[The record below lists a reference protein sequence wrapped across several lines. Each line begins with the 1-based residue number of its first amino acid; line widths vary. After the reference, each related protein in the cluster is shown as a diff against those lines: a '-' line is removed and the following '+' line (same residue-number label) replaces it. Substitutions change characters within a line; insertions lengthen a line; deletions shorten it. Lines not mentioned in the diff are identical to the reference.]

1 MDDMNLLSP
10 EPFEETNSS
19 LSDREDVGEVD
30 SNDAVPAY
38 TWQELFKY
46 SSNEYT
52 GFVESIET
60 AFDLMKKYELE
71 TTTKFS
77 SNKSDQI
84 FGRRGKLYL
93 GRGPLKGVLMG
104 TGICPFHWK
113 NRI

>member
-1 MDDMNLLSP
+1 MSDND
-10 EPFEETNSS
+10 
-19 LSDREDVGEVD
+19 SDREDVSEID
-30 SNDAVPAY
+30 SRFLNDAVPAY
-38 TWQELFKY
+38 TWQELFKLID

-77 SNKSDQI
+77 SYKSDQI

-93 GRGPLKGVLMG
+93 ERGPLKWVLMG

>member
-10 EPFEETNSS
+10 ERFEETNSS
-19 LSDREDVGEVD
+19 LSDREDVGEID
-30 SNDAVPAY
+30 SRLNFSNDAVPVY

-52 GFVESIET
+52 GFVELIEI

-77 SNKSDQI
+77 SYKSDQI
-84 FGRRGKLYL
+84 FGHRGKLYL
-93 GRGPLKGVLMG
+93 GRGLY
-104 TGICPFHWK
+104 
-113 NRI
+113 